1 MELRKCS
8 LCKKELELSSKNFYK
23 NKYEIG
29 GFDYRCKQCKL
40 TYYQNNKEKSK
51 KNSKNWQINNP
62 NKFKSINKKYRQS
75 EKGIST
81 RKKYR
86 KKEYTQKY
94 NKDIKWTL
102 SRNIRIRLNQALKNN
117 FKSGKTLELLGCPLT
132 ELKLYLEQQF
142 LPEMTWENHGEIWE
156 IDHTKPCASFDL
168 TDIEQQK
175 ECFHYTNL
183 QPLFKTTEIAES
195 LGYKNYIGNRNKI
208 NKKPLNEL

>member
-23 NKYEIG
+23 NKYEVG

-62 NKFKSINKKYRQS
+62 NKFKSINEKYRRS

-81 RKKYR
+81 QKKYK

-94 NKDIKWTL
+94 GKDIKWTL
-102 SRNIRIRLNQALKNN
+102 SRNIRTRFNQALKNN
-117 FKSGKTLELLGCPLT
+117 FKSGKTLELLGCSLT
-132 ELKLYLEQQF
+132 ELKLWLEQQF
-142 LPEMTWENHGEIWE
+142 LPEMSWDNHGVIWE
-156 IDHTKPCASFDL
+156 IDHIKPCASFDL
-168 TDIEQQK
+168 TDTEQQK

-195 LGYKNYIGNRNKI
+195 LGYKNYMGNRNKI
-208 NKKPLNEL
+208 NKIIK

>member
-23 NKYEIG
+23 NKNEVG
-29 GFDYRCKQCKL
+29 GFDYRCKPCKL
-40 TYYQNNKEKSK
+40 TYYQNNKEKYK
-51 KNSKNWQINNP
+51 KNSKNWQIINP
-62 NKFKSINKKYRQS
+62 NKVKSITKKYRQS
-75 EKGIST
+75 EKGISA

-94 NKDIKWTL
+94 NEDIKWTL

-117 FKSGKTLELLGCPLT
+117 FKSGKTLELLGCSLI

-142 LPEMTWENHGEIWE
+142 LPEMTWGNHGEIWE

-168 TDIEQQK
+168 ADIEQQK

-208 NKKPLNEL
+208 NKK

>member
-23 NKYEIG
+23 SKNEVG
-29 GFDYRCKQCKL
+29 GFDYRCKPCKL
-40 TYYQNNKEKSK
+40 THYQNNKEKYK
-51 KNSKNWQINNP
+51 KNSKNWQIINP
-62 NKFKSINKKYRQS
+62 NKVKSITKKYRQS
-75 EKGIST
+75 EKGISA

-94 NKDIKWTL
+94 NEDVKWTL

-117 FKSGKTLELLGCPLT
+117 FKSSKTLELLGCPLT

-142 LPEMTWENHGEIWE
+142 LPEMTWGNHGEIWE

-208 NKKPLNEL
+208 NKK

>member
-8 LCKKELELSSKNFYK
+8 LCKKELELSSENFYK
-23 NKYEIG
+23 SKNEVG
-29 GFDYRCKQCKL
+29 GFDYRCKPCKL
-40 TYYQNNKEKSK
+40 THYQNNKEKYK
-51 KNSKNWQINNP
+51 KNSKNWQVINP
-62 NKFKSINKKYRQS
+62 DIVKSITKKYRQS
-75 EKGIST
+75 EKGISA

-94 NKDIKWTL
+94 NEDIKWTL

-117 FKSGKTLELLGCPLT
+117 FKSDKTLELLGCSIA
-132 ELKLYLEQQF
+132 ELKLCLEQQF

-168 TDIEQQK
+168 TDIKQQK

-208 NKKPLNEL
+208 NKK